1 MKKNVTKIGDIE
13 DSNYRCF
20 TTLTKVPKK
29 IPIPGERE
37 KTNKERNSN

>member
-37 KTNKERNSN
+37 NKQRKK